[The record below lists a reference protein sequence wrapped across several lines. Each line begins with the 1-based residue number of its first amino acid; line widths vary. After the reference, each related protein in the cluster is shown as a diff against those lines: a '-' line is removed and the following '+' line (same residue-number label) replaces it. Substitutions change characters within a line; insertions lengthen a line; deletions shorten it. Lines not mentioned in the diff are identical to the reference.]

1 METEEQEKRIL
12 VKMADFYIHH
22 EGYHV
27 SIRNWNWEQ
36 KETMRN
42 NRKVS
47 INMLNISMLLGA
59 TWRFAEIDIH

>member
-12 VKMADFYIHH
+12 VKMADFYIHR
-22 EGYHV
+22 EGYFTV

-36 KETMRN
+36 KERMRN
-42 NRKVS
+42 NWKVS
-47 INMLNISMLLGA
+47 INMLRA